1 MDDDLSLSHTRW
13 NCKYHIVFIPKYR
26 RKEIYGK
33 IRTDIGQ
40 MIRQICAYKDV
51 EIIEAHA
58 MSDHIHMLVRIPP
71 KIAVSNFMGYL
82 KGKSSLMI
90 FERHA
95 NLKYKYGNR
104 NFWAKGFYVSTVGL
118 DTKKVQEYI
127 RDQEKEDMIQDN
139 LSSKEYKDPFK
150 GS

>member
-40 MIRQICAYKDV
+40 IIRQLYAYKDV

-58 MSDHIHMLVRIPP
+58 MTDHIHMLVRIPP

>member
-1 MDDDLSLSHTRW
+1 MDDDLSLSHTKW

-40 MIRQICAYKDV
+40 IIRQLCAYKDV

-58 MSDHIHMLVRIPP
+58 MPDHIHMLVRIPP